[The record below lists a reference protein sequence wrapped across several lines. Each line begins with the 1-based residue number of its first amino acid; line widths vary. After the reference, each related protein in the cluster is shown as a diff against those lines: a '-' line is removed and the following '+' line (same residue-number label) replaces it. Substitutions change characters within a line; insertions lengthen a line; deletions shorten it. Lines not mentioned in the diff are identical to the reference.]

1 MNASSSINVAHET
14 VRRQLRVIF
23 DAWGMPPEQ
32 SEPSVEVMA
41 ETDLRGIDTHG
52 IVMIDNY
59 NLLRRA
65 GRLNVDPKRRILR
78 ESATTALVDA
88 DAGLGHPISVFAM
101 GLAVDK
107 ALAGGV
113 GVVTVRNSHHF
124 GAAGIYAEKAAL
136 RGCIGMVTTTTR
148 MMAMVPTWGAD
159 AVLGTNPIAL
169 AAPAGRKDCFLLDM
183 ATTTSALGKMQTR
196 LHRNLPLP
204 IGWAVDENG
213 APVTDPGAARKN
225 IFGGGGKGGL
235 TPLGGTY
242 ESGSHKGYGLAMM
255 VQILS
260 GVLAGASFSPI
271 CFKRQGPSEPN
282 NIGHFF
288 LAIDPHAFRTGT
300 DFEDE
305 MGQVIDVLHATRPAD
320 PAQGVLIA
328 GDKERA
334 ERERRLAGGIPLPGP
349 LIELVRATAKEC
361 NAPFLLA

>member
-1 MNASSSINVAHET
+1 MKAKWLITLKLILYVTTVA
-14 VRRQLRVIF
+14 LIF
-23 DAWGMPPEQ
+23 
-32 SEPSVEVMA
+32 
-41 ETDLRGIDTHG
+41 
-52 IVMIDNY
+52 
-59 NLLRRA
+59 
-65 GRLNVDPKRRILR
+65 
-78 ESATTALVDA
+78 
-88 DAGLGHPISVFAM
+88 GLGI
-101 GLAVDK
+101 LA
-107 ALAGGV
+107 
-113 GVVTVRNSHHF
+113 
-124 GAAGIYAEKAAL
+124 
-136 RGCIGMVTTTTR
+136 
-148 MMAMVPTWGAD
+148 
-159 AVLGTNPIAL
+159 
-169 AAPAGRKDCFLLDM
+169 
-183 ATTTSALGKMQTR
+183 
-196 LHRNLPLP
+196 
-204 IGWAVDENG
+204 
-213 APVTDPGAARKN
+213 KN